1 MYCNSAPTHSLSFFL
16 ATPNPEDMSQSQV
29 LLAAA
34 GRWCGKPRQADAEAS
49 NKLGLRQKLFVPAFQ
64 ARRETTPN
72 NLGRCNFFEAATSLR
87 PGRQVHRI
95 LKQCVR
101 IGRRSTHKDLAT
113 SAEAWGL
120 TPRRWR
126 AEALLSGIPAK
137 RKQRP
142 SKAHGN
148 SQKSIGDRVH
158 KWTATG
164 RFVTNPQ
171 PVATERGLRSTPA
184 RNAEASESTKGAE
197 APERTNNARRY

>member
-1 MYCNSAPTHSLSFFL
+1 MYCISAPTRSLSFFL
-16 ATPNPEDMSQSQV
+16 ATPNPEDMSQSHV

-34 GRWCGKPRQADAEAS
+34 GRWCGKPRQANAEAS

-72 NLGRCNFFEAATSLR
+72 NLGRCNFSEAATSLQ

-120 TPRRWR
+120 TPRRCR

-137 RKQRP
+137 RKQ
-142 SKAHGN
+142 
-148 SQKSIGDRVH
+148 SIGDRVNE
-158 KWTATG
+158 WTATG
-164 RFVTNPQ
+164 KFVSNPQ

-197 APERTNNARRY
+197 APESTNNARRY

>member
-1 MYCNSAPTHSLSFFL
+1 MLYPASRKNFPAWLNVLYCNNAPTHSLSFLL
-16 ATPNPEDMSQSQV
+16 ATPNPQDMSQSHV

-34 GRWCGKPRQADAEAS
+34 GRWCGKPRQANAEAS

-72 NLGRCNFFEAATSLR
+72 NLGRCTFFEAATSLR

-101 IGRRSTHKDLAT
+101 IGRQSTHKDLAA

-120 TPRRWR
+120 TPRRWW

-148 SQKSIGDRVH
+148 SQKSTVLE
-158 KWTATG
+158 TAS
-164 RFVTNPQ
+164 TNGPQ
-171 PVATERGLRSTPA
+171 PADS
-184 RNAEASESTKGAE
+184 
-197 APERTNNARRY
+197 